1 MTRPKDNAKLDTC
14 GCCEAE
20 TPGPAHTNVPG
31 LPELRYRVG
40 NHPVFLDRMKARIH
54 RWTVPDGEHAG
65 KRPLRALAT
74 RAGDDP
80 AMAMMDAWAT
90 VADVLTFYQE
100 RTANEGFLRTATER
114 RSVLE
119 LARAIGY
126 ELNLGVAASTYV
138 AFTVDDAEDSL
149 TETSV
154 PAGTQIQSIPSEQDE
169 LPQTFE
175 TTEDL
180 TAHLSWNAMRLRL
193 KHPQTLTATMTH
205 VYLDGTA
212 TNLEAGDLALLVLGG
227 TPHPKKIVNIAIDK
241 DAQHT
246 RIDFAL
252 TLSEPS
258 TTLATYPDATLDLT
272 KEQLD
277 FTAAN
282 VEDSIFKKSW
292 QEKDLQAFLTLHDWD
307 GEQVLAYVAE
317 LRSRRFES
325 DDRKLFALREQVGF
339 FGHNAPYF
347 QSLPD
352 KEDSSGGSS
361 SALPEKA
368 EMMVEKKAP
377 GKMIVVDPCPST
389 KYWPKDWDCLN
400 LSIWKDSLTS
410 DYYYDKPSGEY
421 YDVYLE
427 QPVEGL
433 APGTWAVFECP
444 KRPLNEFVSY
454 LIADVTE
461 VSRAGFG
468 MSTKV
473 TGLDLTDAGGQAL
486 DNNSSDKP
494 DSFKVR
500 TSRAFVKGETLALA
514 ALPVTDDLH
523 AGDTELWLGTMV
535 LGLAKGQTLAMTG
548 EELDTDGQER
558 TEMLVL
564 KEILHSGG
572 YTRLTFEEGI
582 SCGYK
587 RDTVTLNAN
596 VVLANHGETVS
607 GEVLG
612 GGDGAATHQRFELK
626 KPPLT
631 YVSASTASGVESTLS
646 VRVDGVE
653 WNEASSLYGLGS
665 NDKSYTVRID
675 NETKASVMF
684 GDGDSGARL
693 PTGQENV
700 VATYRS
706 GIGSEGEVDAGSL
719 ILLKTRPFGIRG
731 VTNPLAASGAD
742 DPETLDE
749 AQANAPLTVLTL
761 DRIVSVQDY
770 EDFARAFSGIGKARA
785 DIIWDGQA
793 ERVHVTVADANG
805 DPVVAPLYGN
815 LLAAMESARDPLR
828 QVVLKSFQPLVFF
841 VTAKILIDGAYL
853 WEDVKDAAEQA
864 LLSAFSFSK
873 RSFAQPVTAAEVLQ
887 VIHSVPGVKAVDLD
901 ELYKTTPETPAPSGS
916 LFNAVLDARPARY
929 SKGEAEPLSAELLLI
944 HELGVN
950 LSEMTS

>member
-14 GCCEAE
+14 GCCKGE
-20 TPGPAHTNVPG
+20 TATPAHVNVPG

-40 NHPVFLDRMKARIH
+40 NHPVFLDRMEARIH

-65 KRPLRALAT
+65 KRPLKALAT

-80 AMAMMDAWAT
+80 AIAMMDAWAT

-100 RTANEGFLRTATER
+100 RIANEGFLRTASER

-126 ELNLGVAASTYV
+126 ELNPGVAAGTHV
-138 AFTVDDAEDSL
+138 AFSVDDAEGSP
-149 TETSV
+149 TEASV

-175 TTEDL
+175 TTDDL
-180 TAHLSWNAMRLRL
+180 TAHLSWNAMRPRL

-205 VYLDGTA
+205 AYLDGTTA
-212 TNLEAGDLALLVLGG
+212 NLKAGDLVLLVVGG
-227 TPHPKKIVNIAIDK
+227 TPHPRKIVRIDMDK
-241 DAQHT
+241 DAQRT
-246 RIDFAL
+246 QIDFAL
-252 TLSEPS
+252 TLSEPA
-258 TTLATYPDATLDLT
+258 TTLAPYPDATLELT
-272 KEQLD
+272 QEQLD
-277 FTAAN
+277 LTAAN

-307 GEQVLAYVAE
+307 GDEVLAYVAE
-317 LRSRRFES
+317 LRSERFES
-325 DDRKLFALREQVGF
+325 DDRELFALREQVGF

-361 SALPEKA
+361 VAAPEKA
-368 EMMVEKKAP
+368 EMIVEKKAP
-377 GKMIVVDPCPST
+377 GQMIVVHACPST
-389 KYWPKDWDCLN
+389 KQWPYDWDCLN
-400 LSIWKDSLTS
+400 LSIWKDSLTN
-410 DYYYDKPSGEY
+410 DYYDKPAGEY

-427 QPVEGL
+427 QPVQGL

-444 KRPLNEFVSY
+444 KRPSNKFISY

-473 TGLDLTDAGGQAL
+473 TGLDLTDADGQAL
-486 DNNSSDKP
+486 TNTSSDKP
-494 DSFKVR
+494 DNFKVR
-500 TSRAFVKGETLALA
+500 TSRAFVKSEALALA

-523 AGDTELWLGTMV
+523 AGETDLWLGTMV
-535 LGLAKGQTLAMTG
+535 LGLAKGQTVAMTG

-564 KEILHSGG
+564 KEILHSGA

-582 SCGYK
+582 SYGYK
-587 RDTVTLNAN
+587 RDTVALNAN
-596 VVLANHGETVS
+596 LVLANHGETVS

-612 GGDGAATHQRFELK
+612 SGAGAATHQRFELK

-631 YVSASTASGVESTLS
+631 YISAATASGAESTLS

-653 WNEASSLYGLGS
+653 WSQVSSLYGLGP
-665 NDKSYTVRID
+665 NNKSYTVRTD
-675 NETKASVMF
+675 NNARASVIL
-684 GDGDSGARL
+684 GDGECGARL

-700 VATYRS
+700 IATYRS
-706 GIGSEGEVDAGSL
+706 GIGSEGEVGANSL
-719 ILLKTRPFGIRG
+719 TLLKTRPFGIRS
-731 VTNPLAASGAD
+731 VTNPLGASGAD

-749 AQANAPLTVLTL
+749 ARANAPLTVLTL

-770 EDFARAFSGIGKARA
+770 EDFARAFAGIGKARA
-785 DIIWDGQA
+785 DTVWDGEA
-793 ERVHVTVADANG
+793 ELVHVTVADANG
-805 DPVVAPLYGN
+805 EPVVAPLYGN
-815 LLAAMESARDPLR
+815 LLAAMESARYPLR

-841 VTAKILIDGAYL
+841 VTAKVLIDEAYL
-853 WEDVKDAAEQA
+853 WEDVKGEAEQA

-887 VIHSVPGVKAVDLD
+887 VIHGAPGVKAVDLD
-901 ELYKTTPETPAPSGS
+901 ELYKTTPEAPVPSGS

-929 SKGEAEPLSAELLLI
+929 SKAQAEPLPAELLLI